1 MIGAAVLRQTV
12 RVSRRR
18 APVAGAIAAALALAT
33 ACGSKE
39 RRPREVMP
47 GHAWK
52 AVTGRGP
59 TYDLRAGQQVV
70 MLGPGGMMTGTY
82 QFPTDSTLALDV
94 TGRIPGASL
103 EPMHLSPRFDVR
115 VLTPG
120 GDGRERVEFRAGH
133 AVDTLARVD

>member
-1 MIGAAVLRQTV
+1 MSAGSTRGRGHRAARWAAGVCIAAG
-12 RVSRRR
+12 VSVVACGRAPRR
-18 APVAGAIAAALALAT
+18 A
-33 ACGSKE
+33 
-39 RRPREVMP
+39 REVMP

-52 AVTGRGP
+52 AVSGRGP

-82 QFPTDSTLALDV
+82 QFPSDSTLALDV

-115 VLTPG
+115 VLPRG
-120 GDGRERVEFRAGH
+120 SDGRERVEFRVGS
-133 AVDTLARVD
+133 AVDTLARAD